1 MMSKMKKIKKKVLKL
16 KETKSLKMRILK
28 KKLVLIFELIT
39 DILF

>member
-1 MMSKMKKIKKKVLKL
+1 MSKMKKIKKKVLKL